1 MNDPLPKMRVALLI
15 AMTTLSG
22 CDTLPTGGPQL
33 PTQPVSTDPQVIL
46 PHFMVVANPSVAAVA
61 SAGRDFG
68 GLGSFASRGG
78 AADIRLGVGDVV
90 SVTIFEAAAGGLF
103 IPGEAGSRA
112 GNFVTIPDQ
121 QVDRRGTISVPYA
134 GQIPVTGRRPPEVQA
149 EIESR
154 LRNRAI
160 EPQVVVALRDQK
172 ATQVSVLGEV
182 NQPARLAVNPAGER
196 ILDVIARA
204 GGPKGQGYE
213 SFVTLQRG
221 PQKRSV
227 YFNRIVN
234 DPTNNI
240 FVNPGDT
247 VYVYRENR
255 SYVILG
261 ASGFNGKY
269 NFESEQMTAA
279 EGVGKAGGLL
289 DERANPSA
297 VYIYRTEPR
306 AVAQRLG
313 LDLTGW
319 PAGDVPIIYNFNLRS
334 QDGMFTLQQ
343 FQLRDKDVI
352 FIGNAQAVE
361 LAKALNI
368 IRIGVATV
376 NEGNS
381 VRYLNR

>member
-1 MNDPLPKMRVALLI
+1 MIKPMPNTRVALVV
-15 AMTTLSG
+15 AMAFLSG
-22 CDTLPTGGPQL
+22 CDTLPTSGPGL
-33 PTQPVSTDPQVIL
+33 MTNPPVVDPQEIL
-46 PHFMVVANPSVAAVA
+46 PHLMIQATPSVAAMVSQA
-61 SAGRDFG
+61 VETGS
-68 GLGSFASRGG
+68 LGSFASRGG

-90 SVTIFEAAAGGLF
+90 SVTIFEASAGGLF
-103 IPGEAGSRA
+103 IPSEAGSRA

-121 QVDRRGTISVPYA
+121 QVDRNGTISVPYA
-134 GQIPVTGRRPPEVQA
+134 GLVRVLGRRIPEVQA
-149 EIESR
+149 DIEQR

-160 EPQVVVALRDQK
+160 EPQVIVALRDQK

-182 NQPARLAVNPAGER
+182 NQPARFAVNPAGEK

-221 PQKRSV
+221 TQKRSV

-234 DPTNNI
+234 DPSNNI
-240 FVNPGDT
+240 YVRPGDT

-255 SYVILG
+255 SFVILG
-261 ASGFNGKY
+261 AAGLNGKY
-269 NFESEQMTAA
+269 NFESEQLTAA

-297 VYIYRTEPR
+297 VFIYRTEPR
-306 AVAQRLG
+306 SVAARLG
-313 LDLTGW
+313 LDLTNW

-334 QDGMFTLQQ
+334 QEGFFTLKQ
-343 FQLRDKDVI
+343 FQLRDKDVVYV
-352 FIGNAQAVE
+352 GNAAAVE

-376 NEGNS
+376 NEGNDL
-381 VRYLNR
+381 RYLRR